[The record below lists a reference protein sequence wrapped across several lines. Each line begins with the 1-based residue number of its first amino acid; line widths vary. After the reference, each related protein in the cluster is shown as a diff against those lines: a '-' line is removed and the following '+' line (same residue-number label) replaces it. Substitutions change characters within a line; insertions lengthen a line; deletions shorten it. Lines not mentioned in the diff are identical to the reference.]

1 MKKSPLSTPSSS
13 RGKQCYNWKL
23 HDHKNRTDYNYVKE
37 DSYQSLSPNGVQMH
51 SGNDFI
57 PLNISTPVLD
67 RKRYSGNWHNSG
79 GGRNHRNSGSGGF
92 NHYRNNYHATS
103 KSNYNNS
110 YSPYKHSGKQ
120 FHGQKKDFQK
130 DARKEIDISRYI
142 DMKSFLEDPWAE
154 LVKRLS
160 KSEDTKGVKLSTIEE
175 SLSSQSIYNITS
187 KTYSESNCVRDVND
201 SYPSQESIHDSSIE
215 ASLGLDESDVSELSK
230 TDSSINLKL
239 DSVRFS
245 EESKN
250 ESINSNNDNAFGG
263 AQEEK
268 AMREFCGTETGSVKA
283 II

>member
-13 RGKQCYNWKL
+13 RGKQCYNWKV
-23 HDHKNRTDYNYVKE
+23 HDHKSRTEYSYGND
-37 DSYQSLSPNGVQMH
+37 DSYQSVSPNGIQMRT
-51 SGNDFI
+51 GNDFI
-57 PLNISTPVLD
+57 PLSISTPVSD
-67 RKRYSGNWHNSG
+67 QKRHSGNWHGSG

-120 FHGQKKDFQK
+120 FHAHKKGCYK

-142 DMKSFLEDPWAE
+142 DMKSFLEDPWAD
-154 LVKRLS
+154 LTKRLS
-160 KSEDTKGVKLSTIEE
+160 KSEDTNGKLSNIEQL
-175 SLSSQSIYNITS
+175 LSSQSIYNISS
-187 KTYSESNCVRDVND
+187 KTCSESKSIRDIDD
-201 SYPSQESIHDSSIE
+201 SYPSQESKHDSSVE
-215 ASLGLDESDVSELSK
+215 QALGLDDSDVSELSK

-250 ESINSNNDNAFGG
+250 ESINNSQNNGFDDAE
-263 AQEEK
+263 A
-268 AMREFCGTETGSVKA
+268 ATDIREFCGTETSTVKA
-283 II
+283 SI